1 MRRHSVPEST
11 RQAFVTLLVA
21 CVALNAADLLTTALM
36 LASPRGRAANQLD
49 AAVYA
54 HGGLPLF
61 IVWKG
66 LATAA
71 GVLLALGGFPW
82 LPRLPRLMVWVVA
95 LADGVLVV
103 AVVQNVLW
111 LGH

>member
-36 LASPRGRAANQLD
+36 LASPRGQGANQLD

-82 LPRLPRLMVWVVA
+82 LPRLMVWVVA
-95 LADGVLVV
+95 LADGVLVL
-103 AVVQNVLW
+103 AVVQNVLR
-111 LGH
+111 LVNANL